1 MVLKNKIRPNDIRCK
16 CKIEAN
22 RLTCSGASRHSA
34 GGNAMFPSIS
44 RVFSSLEVGGK
55 VYSQAGWG
63 AMAEIASGSATE
75 YMQMI
80 SEVP

>member
-1 MVLKNKIRPNDIRCK
+1 VAHPDIRLG
-16 CKIEAN
+16 AMQYVPQY
-22 RLTCSGASRHSA
+22 LTFIFFV
-34 GGNAMFPSIS
+34 GG
-44 RVFSSLEVGGK
+44 GGK
-55 VYSQAGWG
+55 VYSQTGWG